1 MLLNNRKLNIAI
13 SWIIFL
19 AISFVA
25 INSTIYGHYHI
36 TENGHV
42 IWHAHPFQDVTANLP
57 FQKHTHNDY
66 EILNLQLVT
75 NLLVTALLLIL
86 LLKLVLKL
94 NKQSISLSQ
103 DVFLVSSYNISN
115 QLRAPPIY

>member
-1 MLLNNRKLNIAI
+1 MLFKSRKLNIAI

-36 TENGHV
+36 TEKGYV
-42 IWHAHPFQDVTANLP
+42 IWHAHPFQDGTANLP
-57 FQKHTHNDY
+57 FQKHTHNDF

-75 NLLVTALLLIL
+75 NLLVTALILFLLFKFF
-86 LLKLVLKL
+86 LKLI
-94 NKQSISLSQ
+94 KQRQSLSQ